1 MKKSLRNSLLT
12 LLVLTILFSLSVPA
26 IAAEGEAAPFRY
38 RHDPRLNPSAMA
50 DVVVDP
56 TAVYGFAPSPKG
68 SLAAYADMD
77 WSDPAFVNGENA
89 RQARIAY
96 HESIREM
103 YKILDELSAE
113 GKSAEEIA
121 KVVSPMRN
129 EIRLAAYD
137 NDPEGLEIAKARNLE
152 RYGHEE
158 GPLPEELYAQYGS
171 WETVI
176 DKAFSVNSGMDA
188 CLGLYDEYYEVYLA
202 AGQIAPE
209 SETAA
214 SREYAV
220 AAFLSAAQGLDA
232 GAGESALEAFA
243 DAAEIHDWYRTEL
256 TAAVSAGILQGYGD
270 STLRPQSTIRRIE
283 AFVLLSRCLP
293 ELQAT
298 GEAIPF
304 TDLPAWAKDDV
315 DRLSAAG
322 LVQGSGSGVLGAN
335 DLLTVEQV
343 NTLLLR
349 CRALSLT

>member
-1 MKKSLRNSLLT
+1 MKKSARNSLLV
-12 LLVLTILFSLSVPA
+12 LLVLAILFSLSIPA
-26 IAAEGEAAPFRY
+26 IAAEGETAPFHY
-38 RHDPRLNPSAMA
+38 QHDPRLNPAAMA
-50 DVVVDP
+50 DIVADP
-56 TAVYGFAPSPKG
+56 TAVYGFAPSPNG
-68 SLAAYADMD
+68 SLAVYADMD

-103 YKILDELSAE
+103 YKILDELAAE

-137 NDPEGLEIAKARNLE
+137 NDPEGLAIARARNLE
-152 RYGHEE
+152 KYGHED
-158 GPLPEELYAQYGS
+158 GPLPDELYAQYGS

-176 DKAFSVNSGMDA
+176 EKAFSVNSGMDA

-202 AGQIAPE
+202 SGQIAPE
-209 SETAA
+209 RETAA

-220 AAFLSAAQGLDA
+220 AAFLSAAKGLDT
-232 GAGESALEAFA
+232 GAGIGELEAFA
-243 DAAEIHDWYRTEL
+243 DAAEVDEWYRAEL
-256 TAAVSAGILQGYGD
+256 AAAVSAGILQGYGD
-270 STLRPQSTIRRIE
+270 GTLRPRGTIRRVE

-293 ELQAT
+293 VLPAA

-304 TDLPAWAKDDV
+304 TDVPAWAKDDI

-322 LVQGSGSGVLGAN
+322 LVQGYGNNVLGAN
-335 DLLTVEQV
+335 DPMTVEQV
-343 NTLLLR
+343 KTLLQR
-349 CRALSLT
+349 CSAL